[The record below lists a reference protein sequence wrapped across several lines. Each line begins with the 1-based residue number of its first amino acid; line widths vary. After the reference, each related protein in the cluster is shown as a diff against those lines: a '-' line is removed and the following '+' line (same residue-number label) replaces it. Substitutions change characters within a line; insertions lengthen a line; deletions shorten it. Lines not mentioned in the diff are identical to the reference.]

1 MTLKQFLNHVYH
13 TRLHVHI
20 PALGGA
26 RLAKTDFMVNGRF
39 SEQKLNEHLTRLY
52 EMKLNNKRKDDEER

>member
-1 MTLKQFLNHVYH
+1 MTQKQFINHVYH

-26 RLAKTDFMVNGRF
+26 RLAKINFMENGRF
-39 SEQKLNEHLTRLY
+39 SEKKLNDHLIRLY
-52 EMKLNNKRKDDEER
+52 ETRINNNRNENERE